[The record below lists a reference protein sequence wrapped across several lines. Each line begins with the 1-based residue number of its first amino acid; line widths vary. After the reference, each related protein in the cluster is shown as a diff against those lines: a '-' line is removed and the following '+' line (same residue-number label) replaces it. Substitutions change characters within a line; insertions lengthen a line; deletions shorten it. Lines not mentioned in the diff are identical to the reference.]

1 MSESI
6 HGHEVMEVVSYNG
19 TITRADLI
27 AELHEEHGEDI
38 RFHTCMDD
46 DMSAEAL
53 INFFVKKGK
62 FIESADGL
70 SMNAA
75 NACS

>member
-6 HGHEVMEVVSYNG
+6 HGHEVMEIVSYNG

-27 AELHEEHGEDI
+27 AELHDEYGETI
-38 RFHTCMDD
+38 CFHTCTEDGL
-46 DMSAEAL
+46 SADAL

-62 FIESADGL
+62 FIENSDGL
-70 SMNAA
+70 SMNSK
-75 NACS
+75 NACL